1 MDNSTKKSFHI
12 NFTLLLFFILDKPQS
27 MQMSHKNQSEQG
39 RATHWHLGCIVLVI
53 YLKTHPNSST
63 KKPFFITLP
72 RKIWFSAETTISK
85 SWIILHH
92 HQWFDNDKKRESI
105 HTGAVWKAS
114 VNATGYLFFFFVVNF
129 VIHWNETDMGLHVF
143 PIPIPPPTSL
153 STRSPWVF
161 PVHQVRALVSWRG
174 TNWWYLG
181 MWPYLE
187 IWSVRIQLVQWGYT
201 G

>member
-63 KKPFFITLP
+63 RKHFFITLP

-92 HQWFDNDKKRESI
+92 HQWFNNDKKRESI

-114 VNATGYLFFFFVVNF
+114 VHATGYLK
-129 VIHWNETDMGLHVF
+129 IG
-143 PIPIPPPTSL
+143 
-153 STRSPWVF
+153 
-161 PVHQVRALVSWRG
+161 RG

-187 IWSVRIQLVQWGYT
+187 IWSVRMQLVQWGYT